1 MQPSEPVEVKRR
13 EFVSAMA
20 AVPTAVTVVA
30 FNDGEQIWGQTV
42 SAFASVTADPPTLL
56 VCINT
61 RSPLHHHLEPG
72 SKFSVN
78 VLAPSQVEIANCFAG
93 KSSEKLPAYA
103 SHLLE
108 WDYLDG
114 SVPVLR
120 EATSSF
126 SCELESIIP
135 QGTHGVMVGRVTAS
149 IRSDD
154 EPLGLAYCNRQYR
167 DLC

>member
-1 MQPSEPVEVKRR
+1 MNDIGRTRSTSRTILLTLFNMNITTTSPDATRRTLMQPSEPVEVKRR

-93 KSSEKLPAYA
+93 KSSEKLA
-103 SHLLE
+103 
-108 WDYLDG
+108 
-114 SVPVLR
+114 
-120 EATSSF
+120 
-126 SCELESIIP
+126 
-135 QGTHGVMVGRVTAS
+135 
-149 IRSDD
+149 
-154 EPLGLAYCNRQYR
+154 
-167 DLC
+167 